1 MNDERIIGAKSLYD
15 LYTWIDSS
23 YAIHPN
29 MKGHTGGVMSYG
41 TGIIHAR
48 SGKQKLNVKSSTEC
62 ELVGTS
68 EYYPYNIW
76 QLMFMEAQGYKL
88 MNNILYQDNQSTI
101 RILNNGRNSCTG
113 NYRHV
118 HIRYFFVKDRVDKD
132 EVTVKYC
139 PTHLMLADFFTKPLT
154 GKLFHRFRDVIMGYK
169 DIDSLDNTSF
179 TIKERVR
186 NVIEKENNN
195 NINGGNKI
203 ERLSYAEIV
212 VKGNRENKVKN
223 LLINNNPD

>member
-1 MNDERIIGAKSLYD
+1 
-15 LYTWIDSS
+15 
-23 YAIHPN
+23 
-29 MKGHTGGVMSYG
+29 
-41 TGIIHAR
+41 
-48 SGKQKLNVKSSTEC
+48 
-62 ELVGTS
+62 
-68 EYYPYNIW
+68 
-76 QLMFMEAQGYKL
+76 MEAQGYKL

-101 RILNNGRNSCTG
+101 RMLNNGRNSCTG
-113 NYRHV
+113 NSRHV

-169 DIDSLDNTSF
+169 DIDSLDDTSF

-203 ERLSYAEIV
+203 EKLSYAEIV

-223 LLINNNPD
+223 SLINNNPD